1 MSQSITQ
8 GKTYIPYLD
17 AAYAQASLTAVLDA
31 GENLVRLGAN
41 GKDLLIATTAMGGLG
56 NYTRGSD
63 YPAGEVTFG
72 WETVTPGYDRG
83 RMFKIDAMDDLE
95 TAGLAFGTL
104 AGEFI
109 RTKTVPELDA
119 YRFAAYASTANIST
133 VNGATLSNAAET
145 IAAIRT
151 ARTTMEEDGVQLAN
165 CFLFITPT
173 LLGYI
178 NDADTTTSRDVLSE
192 FAGVVKVPQSRFYT
206 GVTLASGANA
216 ADAGGYSKTADTGK
230 DINFMII
237 DKTALIQAAKHTAP
251 KIVTPEMNQDG
262 DSWKFGY
269 RIYGVAHVM
278 TQKVDGIYLHKKA

>member
-41 GKDLLIATTAMGGLG
+41 GKDLLIATTSMGGLG

-63 YPAGEVTFG
+63 YPAGEVTFA

-83 RMFKIDAMDDLE
+83 RMFKIDAMDDIE

-109 RTKTVPELDA
+109 RTKVVPEVDA
-119 YRFAAYASTANIST
+119 YRFATYASTANIST
-133 VNGATLSNAAET
+133 VNGATLGNSADA
-145 IAAIRT
+145 IAAIRA

-165 CFLFITPT
+165 CYLFITPT
-173 LLGYI
+173 ILGYI
-178 NDADTTTSRDVLSE
+178 QDADTTTSREVLSE
-192 FAGVVKVPQSRFYT
+192 FAGIVKVPQSRFYT
-206 GVTLASGANA
+206 GITLAAGTNA
-216 ADAGGYSKTADTGK
+216 ADAAGYSKTESTGK

-237 DKTALIQAAKHTAP
+237 DKTALIQATKHVAP
-251 KIVTPEMNQDG
+251 KIVSPDDNQLG
-262 DSWKFGY
+262 DYWKFGY
-269 RIYGVAHVM
+269 RVYGVAHVM
-278 TQKVDGIYLHKKA
+278 DNKVDGIYLHKKA